1 MIGMPVPLSAT
12 LNLKEDNSMKLKL
25 KKRKCTVCGNSFQ
38 PIRSNNDKCSKL
50 CRLEWY
56 RESTEKRNHD
66 RRERNKK
73 NYVLKICRVCG
84 TKFKAAPNR
93 QNCSSS
99 CSARYIKEG
108 LGYRHFCLKNLE
120 KKKAASK
127 LSEPTEREIGFD
139 LKIFESKERFNE
151 RLTIRVAMEE
161 YRDRGGKITVLAD
174 EPDQPLPSVNFDNGW
189 GWYAGLGAGTYTGV
203 EEYADIP
210 ELNESDF

>member
-1 MIGMPVPLSAT
+1 
-12 LNLKEDNSMKLKL
+12 MKIKL

-38 PIRSNNDKCSKL
+38 PIRINNDKCSKL

-93 QNCSSS
+93 QNCSSL

-120 KKKAASK
+120 KKRKSDGSK
-127 LSEPTEREIGFD
+127 IPHPTVREVGYE
-139 LKIFESKERFNE
+139 LKILKNDERYDE
-151 RLTIRVAMEE
+151 RLTIQMAMEE
-161 YRDRGGKITVLAD
+161 YRDRGGMITVLAD
-174 EPDQPLPSVNFDNGW
+174 EPNQPLPSVNYEGGW
-189 GWYAGLGAGTYTGV
+189 DWYATSGAGTYTGV
-203 EEYADIP
+203 SEYTEIP
-210 ELNESDF
+210 ELNENNY